1 MTFIGEDGVPAPL
14 LREVKPEDPTDFYTK
29 IINEVKLMYTK
40 ARIVHGDLSEY
51 NIMVWEGIPVIFDVS
66 QAMLTSHPLSQSLI
80 TRDITN
86 INSYF
91 GRLGVDTHDAE
102 ELEQWVKGES
112 EKIS

>member
-1 MTFIGEDGVPAPL
+1 MI
-14 LREVKPEDPTDFYTK
+14 
-29 IINEVKLMYTK
+29 
-40 ARIVHGDLSEY
+40 
-51 NIMVWEGIPVIFDVS
+51 WEGKPVIFDVS

-80 TRDITN
+80 TRDISN